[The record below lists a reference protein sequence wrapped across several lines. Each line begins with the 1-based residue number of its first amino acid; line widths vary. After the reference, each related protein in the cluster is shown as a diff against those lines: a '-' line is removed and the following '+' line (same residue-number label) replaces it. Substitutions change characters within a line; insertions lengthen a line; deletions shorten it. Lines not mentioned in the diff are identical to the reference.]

1 MVVIGI
7 VSDTHIT
14 NSNYSDIGVKLL
26 RQIKET
32 FKDVNEIIHA
42 GDISSKIF
50 LNDLNDITPV
60 MCVNGHEDLMDFDR
74 FITLKRGVYTI
85 GVIHEQPK
93 DLEKFCRENCLHI
106 LIFGHTHQPLIKG
119 TNFNT
124 LLINPGSPTYPKAP
138 PYKPGFKIPVPK
150 STVVT
155 LIIDEDNILST
166 YLINLKS

>member
-7 VSDTHIT
+7 ISDTHI
-14 NSNYSDIGVKLL
+14 SSVNYSDVGIKLL
-26 RQIKET
+26 RQLRDT
-32 FKDVNEIIHA
+32 FKDVDEIIHA
-42 GDISSKIF
+42 GDISSEVF
-50 LNDLNDITPV
+50 LKDLNDIAPV
-60 MCVNGHEDLMDFDR
+60 ICVNGHEDFLDLNS
-74 FITLKRGVYTI
+74 FIKLKRRNYTI

-93 DLEKFCRENCLHI
+93 DLEKFCREHGLHI

-138 PYKPGFKIPVPK
+138 PSKPGFKIPVPK
-150 STVVT
+150 PTVVI

>member
-7 VSDTHIT
+7 ISDSHIT
-14 NSNYSDIGVKLL
+14 RLNYSDIGVKLISQL
-26 RQIKET
+26 KDT

-42 GDISSKIF
+42 GDICSEVF
-50 LNDLNDITPV
+50 LNDLNDIAPV
-60 MCVNGHEDLMDFDR
+60 MSVNGHEDTLDLDR
-74 FITLKRGVYTI
+74 FVIFKRGLYTI

-93 DLEKFCRENCLHI
+93 DLEKFCRENNLQI

-124 LLINPGSPTYPKAP
+124 LLINPGSPTNPKAP

-150 STVVT
+150 PTVVI

-166 YLINLKS
+166 YIINLKS